1 MSRVGIVWGST
12 MGNTGDAADRLG
24 ELLGLALA
32 DVRDIADVPEAT
44 LLKYDVL
51 IIGCSTWNIGEL
63 QYDWLRR
70 LTELAGNF
78 HGKALSFFGAG
89 DAFGYPD
96 TFQDG
101 IGILWEKFSSL
112 GATLIGKWSTAG
124 YDFNASRALLDGGKH
139 FVGLALD
146 NENQEE
152 LTDSRLQ
159 AWARQLRVE
168 IAALERPA

>member
-1 MSRVGIVWGST
+1 MRRVGIFWGST

-24 ELLGLALA
+24 ELLGLAPA
-32 DVRDIADVPEAT
+32 DVRDVADAPEAT
-44 LLKYDVL
+44 LLEYDVL
-51 IIGCSTWNIGEL
+51 IIGCSTWNFGEL

-70 LTELAGNF
+70 LTDLAGNF
-78 HGKALSFFGAG
+78 RGKTLAFFGAG

-101 IGILWEKFSSL
+101 MGILWERFSSL
-112 GATLIGKWSTAG
+112 GATFIGKWPTAG
-124 YDFNASRALLDGGKH
+124 YDFNSSRALLEDGKH

-152 LTDSRLQ
+152 LTESRLE
-159 AWARQLRVE
+159 AWARQLSKE
-168 IAALERPA
+168 IAELESGA